1 MTRKKHKLNDKQ
13 EPDFLLLG
21 ISSVDNDYHL
31 SWMLNN
37 ELGLQLGKTEDLE
50 VFHKRLEGK
59 QVFSQFSYFDEN
71 SLNHYR
77 LLSNRSEKGYL
88 LEELPNVDYLLQV
101 SGDVDSRFADLL
113 LKQLNG
119 LESIRLAFTIETAG
133 LKSATRLIL

>member
-1 MTRKKHKLNDKQ
+1 MPTKKHKLSDRQ
-13 EPDFLLLG
+13 EPDFMLFG

-31 SWMLNN
+31 SWTLNN
-37 ELGLQLGKTEDLE
+37 DLGMKLVKHEDLE

-59 QVFSQFSYFDEN
+59 QEFSQFSYFDEN

-77 LLSNRSEKGYL
+77 LLSNRSENGYL

-101 SGDVDSRFADLL
+101 SGDVDSGFSDHL

-133 LKSATRLIL
+133 LKSAGKLML